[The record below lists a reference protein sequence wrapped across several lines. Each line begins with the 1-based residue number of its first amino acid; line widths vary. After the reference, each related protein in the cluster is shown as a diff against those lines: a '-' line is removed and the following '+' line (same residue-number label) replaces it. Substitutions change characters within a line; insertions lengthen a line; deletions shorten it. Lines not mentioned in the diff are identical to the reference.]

1 MNNNRGKNVGGRY
14 ETLDTVRGFALIN
27 MLAFHASY
35 DLVEIFGVEWPFF
48 HTNGAFYWQQMI
60 CILFIFISGCVASFS
75 KNGIKNGLVVSV
87 AGAVMTLAT
96 YLFMPTQ
103 IIWCG
108 VLSLLGM
115 CILLTH
121 FLKPI
126 LNKVPKWLGAVIT
139 FILFAFTRWV
149 PSGRLSFFGMWEFS
163 LPSAWYESKLG
174 FIFGFPRSDF
184 SSSDYFALIPWMF
197 LFLLGFYLFGAVR
210 DYQEGKEP
218 LKLLHINIPGLSFV
232 GKHTFIIYLAHQPII
247 YGLCLLLFE

>member
-75 KNGIKNGLVVSV
+75 KNGIKNGLVVSA

-163 LPSAWYESKLG
+163 LPSAWYEGKLG
-174 FIFGFPRSDF
+174 FILDF
-184 SSSDYFALIPWMF
+184 RDRI
-197 LFLLGFYLFGAVR
+197 FLLQTILR
-210 DYQEGKEP
+210 
-218 LKLLHINIPGLSFV
+218 
-232 GKHTFIIYLAHQPII
+232 
-247 YGLCLLLFE
+247 